1 MHYWKSTTKGV
12 EVYNKERF
20 FDVLQI
26 SLVFL
31 CLAGVLI
38 DYLYDEE
45 FGIATVICI
54 SLLLP
59 LLKIR
64 LVTTIDCRGL
74 RIRQGFVIFGKQFG
88 RWKPI
93 NSIDY
98 ISIYTSL
105 GVNDTVSPMMIPSL
119 TFLEKELKVNLIY
132 NRNKRLQLFEKL
144 SLEESKNLGLDIGKQ
159 LKIGVL
165 DSTTKQ
171 QVWLYKPN
179 FNLNS

>member
-1 MHYWKSTTKGV
+1 MHYWNSTTKGV
-12 EVYNKERF
+12 EIYNKERF
-20 FDVLQI
+20 FDVLRI
-26 SLVFL
+26 SFVFL

-38 DYLYDEE
+38 DYFYNEE
-45 FGIATVICI
+45 FGIVTVICI

-59 LLKIR
+59 LLEAR
-64 LVTTIDCRGL
+64 LITTIDCPGL
-74 RIRQGFVIFGKQFG
+74 RIRQGFGLFGKQFG

-93 NSIDY
+93 KSIDY
-98 ISIYTSL
+98 ISIFTSL

-144 SLEESKNLGLDIGKQ
+144 SLEESKNLGLEIGKQ

-165 DSTTKQ
+165 DSTTKK
-171 QVWLYKPN
+171 QVWLYKPD
-179 FNLNS
+179 F